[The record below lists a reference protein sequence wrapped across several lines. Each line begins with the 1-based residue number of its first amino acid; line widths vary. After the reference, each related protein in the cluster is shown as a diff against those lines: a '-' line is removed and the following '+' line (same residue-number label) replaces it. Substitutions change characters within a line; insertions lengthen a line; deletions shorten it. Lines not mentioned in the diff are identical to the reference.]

1 MKKCVFLYLLIL
13 VSAWA
18 NAQKREV
25 VEAASGDDLNKKVSI
40 QYLFPEFTDGYVFYT
55 GLPRSSGKLNY
66 NMLLGEMQFMD
77 SENKLLALGNVPD
90 VQMISIGSRKFYP
103 YDNKE
108 FVEELLVAGKIQLQ
122 IRRRGNVAS
131 HSKKGAYGM
140 SSSTSAITS
149 YNSIDG
155 ADRRYNLAVVENVM
169 ITLNNFYYLVIN
181 NKRIQIKNQKTFIKQ
196 FSKHK
201 LQIET
206 FVKEQ
211 NIRFDKEEDLI
222 TLVKYCSTLEE

>member
-122 IRRRGNVAS
+122 IRRR
-131 HSKKGAYGM
+131 
-140 SSSTSAITS
+140 
-149 YNSIDG
+149 
-155 ADRRYNLAVVENVM
+155 DRKSVV
-169 ITLNNFYYLVIN
+169 
-181 NKRIQIKNQKTFIKQ
+181 
-196 FSKHK
+196 
-201 LQIET
+201 
-206 FVKEQ
+206 
-211 NIRFDKEEDLI
+211 
-222 TLVKYCSTLEE
+222 